1 MKIDYS
7 KIPVLAVGF
16 TRSTSPFAR
25 AIQAVRGILH
35 DKAAPN
41 HAFLVTC
48 DRGQLFATEETLSGL
63 QERSLEEYTRP
74 GNRIV
79 AMYYWR
85 LWTLEKREAALDYLA
100 EIRRRREEEARYDL
114 KGLLSFVLPWVK
126 PDKRRQWCSEN
137 CASIMQK
144 YGADFIKNVH
154 VTPDQLFKI
163 MQKSDDCTAVLGYYK

>member
-1 MKIDYS
+1 MRLDYS

-16 TRSTSPFAR
+16 TRSNAPFAR
-25 AIQAVRGILH
+25 AIQLARGILH

-48 DRGQLFATEETLSGL
+48 DRGQLFATEETLQGL

-79 AMYYWR
+79 AMYYWQ

-100 EIRRRREEEARYDL
+100 EIRRRRGEESKYDL
-114 KGLLSFVLPWVK
+114 KGLFSFVLPWIK
-126 PDKRRQWCSEN
+126 PDPKRNWCSED
-137 CASIMQK
+137 CASIHK
-144 YGADFIKNVH
+144 RFGATWAENVH
-154 VTPDQLFKI
+154 IDPLQLLRI
-163 MQKSDDCTAVLGYYK
+163 MQKSDECEAVLGYYQ